1 MHRCFTYTHPFCAT
15 TARSLFVPT
24 GPHTLGYLCHDHRTF
39 ESLKAY
45 FKKDE
50 LKVVVPTVTRTSL
63 DKGVDTREEGKGE
76 EKGRAR
82 KEPVRREAE
91 RDVIER
97 ARKRHVYNMRMGI
110 VSVHLD
116 MSTGSVSEAVIV
128 KPKEVEL
135 RHLIEVPSLLSS
147 AVKNLVHQ
155 LTDLSPAKLNQELR
169 T

>member
-1 MHRCFTYTHPFCAT
+1 M
-15 TARSLFVPT
+15 
-24 GPHTLGYLCHDHRTF
+24 
-39 ESLKAY
+39 
-45 FKKDE
+45 
-50 LKVVVPTVTRTSL
+50 VPTVTRTSL